1 MGGWLML
8 SVGQTLGGQLAGLV
22 GLAPAPDF
30 TDWGRSDADK
40 AQLLAGETIYDEN
53 PYGPEP
59 TPLHPGFFSDG
70 QAQLLLGSEIP
81 LTAPARL
88 IHGQRDPDVPWD
100 ISLRLAAALR
110 SDDVQVALVK
120 DGDHRL
126 SREQDI
132 ALLLRTLDALS
143 KGPV

>member
-1 MGGWLML
+1 M
-8 SVGQTLGGQLAGLV
+8 
-22 GLAPAPDF
+22 
-30 TDWGRSDADK
+30 
-40 AQLLAGETIYDEN
+40 
-53 PYGPEP
+53 
-59 TPLHPGFFSDG
+59 
-70 QAQLLLGSEIP
+70 
-81 LTAPARL
+81 RL

-110 SDDVQVALVK
+110 SDDVQVTLVK

-132 ALLLRTLDALS
+132 ALLLRIVDALS